1 MTIKKA
7 LIFIGAFFVSD
18 VLDFLFDCLFACLSV
33 CLFACLPVCLFA
45 CLQKH
50 VPMRFMI
57 QKIIKS
63 FMAQTKTLPNWVAF
77 IKSVMYQSI
86 LKIIS

>member
-1 MTIKKA
+1 MTTKKA
-7 LIFIGAFFVSD
+7 LIFIGAFLVSD
-18 VLDFLFDCLFACLSV
+18 VLDFLFF

-77 IKSVMYQSI
+77 IKSVMYQY
-86 LKIIS
+86 